1 MTAPNPDIVRIPR
14 PDFADI
20 RRQATDVAAAELD
33 AITDTIER
41 GHRAGQIVHQADA
54 ATASLRPRRDAA
66 LLSLWAYERTRGVWK
81 SSGVTEQAVVK
92 ITRAALGLADGEDVP
107 APGPERVAAAKA
119 AGIVHMPTAKAMRQ
133 LIDLA
138 AQIEQARARREVAL
152 KIRNDAVKTL
162 LGPAYG
168 WSRDQVM
175 VVLGL
180 NSYSRITDIVGTTRT
195 PAADK
200 ELRQRAVAEVLGGRA
215 RKDVAEEYGVP
226 SATLG
231 TWIARAK
238 KAAAAR

>member
-20 RRQATDVAAAELD
+20 RRQAADEVAAELD
-33 AITDTIER
+33 ALAADLTRR

-54 ATASLRPRRDAA
+54 AMASLRPRRDAA

-107 APGPERVAAAKA
+107 APGPERAAAAKA
-119 AGIVHMPTAKAMRQ
+119 AGIAHMPTAKAIKQ

-138 AQIEQARARREVAL
+138 EKTETARARREVAL
-152 KIRNDAVKTL
+152 KVRNDAVKTL
-162 LGPAYG
+162 LGPEYG
-168 WSRDQVM
+168 WTRDQVM

-180 NSYSRITDIVGTTRT
+180 NSYSRITDIVGATRT

-238 KAAAAR
+238 KATA